1 MTSTFLTTELQ
12 DSGRKMDRT
21 EKGNQS
27 MIIIGDF
34 STPLC
39 DL

>member
-1 MTSTFLTTELQ
+1 MTSTFLTTELP
-12 DSGRKMDRT
+12 DTGRKMDRT
-21 EKGNQS
+21 EKRNQS

-34 STPLC
+34 TPLC